1 MNMMNQANMINQS
14 MNQFFNQ
21 QQNNVIANSPQTQDS
36 NNITISFRLQI
47 GEGPAKPPVTIQC
60 TLNDKVSSLI
70 QSYRNK
76 TGDND
81 EEFEK
86 FIFNA
91 KRLNETLTVAEAGL
105 TNNSVIFVLNTRV
118 DGGIK

>member
-1 MNMMNQANMINQS
+1 MINQS

-21 QQNNVIANSPQTQDS
+21 QQNVDNTNSPQIQNS
-36 NNITISFRLQI
+36 NNISVAFRRQV
-47 GEGPAKPPVTIQC
+47 GEGRPPQPPLMIQC

-70 QSYRNK
+70 QSYCNK
-76 TGDND
+76 SGDHD
-81 EEFEK
+81 IEHRK

-91 KRLNETLTVAEAGL
+91 KKLNETLTVAEAGMN
-105 TNNSVIFVLNTRV
+105 NNSAIFVLDTRV